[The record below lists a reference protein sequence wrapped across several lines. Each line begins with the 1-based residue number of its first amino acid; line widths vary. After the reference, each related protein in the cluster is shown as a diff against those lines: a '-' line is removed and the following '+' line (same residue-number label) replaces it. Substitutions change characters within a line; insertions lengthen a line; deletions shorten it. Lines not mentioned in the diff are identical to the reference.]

1 MSKSTLQVSKSTLQA
16 CRILLYWPVLKSQ
29 LVGQKCLGLM
39 RSEELLLL
47 LLMMMLK
54 FFVTFPFDVTF
65 VMEDVVRRAVRAC
78 YFTLFLVAVEAC
90 DVLAIFDN
98 VVGLVAI
105 GVHVE
110 AVAPDLAAIVDVPLD
125 LL

>member
-1 MSKSTLQVSKSTLQA
+1 
-16 CRILLYWPVLKSQ
+16 
-29 LVGQKCLGLM
+29 M

-54 FFVTFPFDVTF
+54 FFITFPFDVTF

-78 YFTLFLVAVEAC
+78 YVTHFLVAVEAC
-90 DVLAIFDN
+90 DVLAIFDD

-110 AVAPDLAAIVDVPLD
+110 AVAPDLAAVVDMPLD